1 MTPPHRTAALVAC
14 TLLGVARAEGQR
26 APAEAPEPPIER
38 APDEV
43 IVIEDE
49 RPAGRL
55 APGPVATEQIDREA
69 LRATGATTATAALAG
84 RPGVWID
91 RGRGGAAPS
100 LQGLGPEYVVI
111 LIDGRRQV
119 GRVDGAIDLDR
130 FATSELDAIE
140 VVRGPGAVTYGA
152 DAIAGVINLRTRAV
166 DAERVTLAAR
176 ADHRGGSEARGAIAG
191 GTAAVAGSLA
201 VRWAQ
206 APAIDRG
213 VADPATTIAAF
224 DDAQVDGRA
233 RVGLAADW
241 RLELDAGYQY
251 RDLRSVEAAA
261 GGAVLDRHNRVEVAG
276 GQLTAARAGL
286 GTRVAATLAVST
298 YRDQFAHDQRGGASL
313 DQYQDTREH
322 LIDGMVQLER
332 RIAARHLVSG
342 GAALAREGLTTE
354 RLTGAGRN
362 HRAALWLQDE
372 WRLGDVGAV
381 LLAPAARVDVD
392 QQFGWHATPRLAARW
407 DVTPAMIAR
416 GSVGLGYRAPSFKE
430 QLLRFENPGAGYV
443 VLGNPGLRP
452 ELARSLQVALEWRT
466 GAWAA
471 MASGYATALT
481 DLITARAEPAMPGA
495 ATEFRYAN
503 VGRAYTAGGELA
515 VGWGRGRFGL
525 EVGYAH
531 GWSRDPETGAAL
543 EGQPRHRGQLAARWH
558 DPADGLSAAIEA
570 VATGSRRYGVD
581 AAAPVAAA
589 RVELRARVARRF
601 AAGFELAVGGDN
613 LLGAG
618 DADLDRLAPATYYLA
633 LEVER

>member
-100 LQGLGPEYVVI
+100 LQGLGPEYIVI

-201 VRWAQ
+201 VRWVQ

-372 WRLGDVGAV
+372 WRLGDGARSCWRQRR
-381 LLAPAARVDVD
+381 ASTWISSSAGTR
-392 QQFGWHATPRLAARW
+392 R
-407 DVTPAMIAR
+407 R
-416 GSVGLGYRAPSFKE
+416 GSPRA
-430 QLLRFENPGAGYV
+430 G
-443 VLGNPGLRP
+443 
-452 ELARSLQVALEWRT
+452 T
-466 GAWAA
+466 
-471 MASGYATALT
+471 
-481 DLITARAEPAMPGA
+481 
-495 ATEFRYAN
+495 
-503 VGRAYTAGGELA
+503 
-515 VGWGRGRFGL
+515 
-525 EVGYAH
+525 
-531 GWSRDPETGAAL
+531 
-543 EGQPRHRGQLAARWH
+543 
-558 DPADGLSAAIEA
+558 
-570 VATGSRRYGVD
+570 
-581 AAAPVAAA
+581 
-589 RVELRARVARRF
+589 
-601 AAGFELAVGGDN
+601 
-613 LLGAG
+613 
-618 DADLDRLAPATYYLA
+618 
-633 LEVER
+633 